1 MNIEKIKKLALA
13 WARASVAYESAQAE
27 SDAALAA
34 RKARAAREAH
44 AVATL
49 TAYEAAKAEHDA
61 WAKRNHA
68 AYVRDDAW
76 EALEEAFEESAL

>member
-27 SDAALAA
+27 YDA
-34 RKARAAREAH
+34 ARAAREAH